1 MVLKE
6 KSTSLTFHFL
16 DQLSRVDNHEQMHQR
31 MLDLVCELNDNTIRL
46 NNFVTNLLGGIPMPL
61 TL

>member
-31 MLDLVCELNDNTIRL
+31 MLDLVCELNDNTIRP
-46 NNFVTNLLGGIPMPL
+46 NNFITNLLGGIPMPL